1 MTFAQTLSV
10 MTQRLSSAGIPDAAF
25 DAKQLLCARSGFDA
39 TAFLLHRG
47 DDIPPALAAEAE
59 RCVTRRINGE
69 PLQYILGEWTFLDT
83 SFAVGPGVLIP
94 RPETEALV
102 LQCADLLRGRNA
114 PVIYDLCAGS
124 GCIGLSLKKL
134 VPDAAVYLVE
144 YADPALHYLQINA
157 QRLGFREKVQILQGD
172 VLLGAPAF
180 PNLPQADL
188 IVSNPPYI
196 RACEI
201 ASLQREVQREPRE
214 ALDGGEDGLDFYR
227 CFAQSWTNQLKE
239 NGWFA
244 FECGEG
250 QSREIA
256 ALFEQKAF
264 SVTAY
269 NDFNGFDRYVFAAHG
284 RKDQL

>member
-25 DAKQLLCARSGFDA
+25 DAKQLLCARSGFAA

-47 DDIPPALAAEAE
+47 DDMPPALAAEAE

-134 VPDAAVYLVE
+134 SAVPLPEKPEVNTPVPPPFPRLHLHRCTYNRSDGWV
-144 YADPALHYLQINA
+144 PALRPERPCSAGHWSQCAL
-157 QRLGFREKVQILQGD
+157 
-172 VLLGAPAF
+172 PA
-180 PNLPQADL
+180 
-188 IVSNPPYI
+188 
-196 RACEI
+196 
-201 ASLQREVQREPRE
+201 
-214 ALDGGEDGLDFYR
+214 
-227 CFAQSWTNQLKE
+227 
-239 NGWFA
+239 
-244 FECGEG
+244 
-250 QSREIA
+250 
-256 ALFEQKAF
+256 
-264 SVTAY
+264 
-269 NDFNGFDRYVFAAHG
+269 
-284 RKDQL
+284 